1 MINIWVGVSLI
12 HSRPSTTSANRSGS
26 ASRSGRCGFIVSGV
40 ALRRRDRTGERAGHL
55 AMKWRGSSGS
65 EWQSLQVGLLGWLRS
80 FLHRKRLASASSPS
94 HPTRR
99 RMRKLFLRVAWV
111 SWRVTVQCGAGLPI
125 GKSQSPR
132 GYSSHWSS
140 MVMYA
145 RMFRSRLI
153 DRFQVSLLRGVLRS
167 CLMEGRQS
175 SSRRFPQVT
184 VIPLALGFTT
194 LASSSCLGRSLAC
207 MLMEFMKA
215 SCRWEM

>member
-40 ALRRRDRTGERAGHL
+40 ALKRRDRTGERAGHL

-153 DRFQVSLLRGVLRS
+153 DRFQIARGRTRDS
-167 CLMEGRQS
+167 EQEKE
-175 SSRRFPQVT
+175 RR
-184 VIPLALGFTT
+184 
-194 LASSSCLGRSLAC
+194 
-207 MLMEFMKA
+207 
-215 SCRWEM
+215 